1 MERTGLTIGIVRA
14 VSDIADGRIGLRTK
28 GKTEEGRE
36 DFAKGL
42 ALGKQ
47 LFTEVKDCRD
57 PELMLLAE
65 YLFMNQ
71 ELEGARS
78 EEKIGRAS
86 YQSAVHDFDDAFLS
100 LKSVKD
106 AAMYQGAENTH
117 PHRAPFRYKGMPNDA
132 FHIAYTGHYARL
144 QNKLKPIGIDPD
156 EQILTEL
163 RMAVC
168 KSAQGVYLE
177 TQRSVLGEG
186 TAVLRA

>member
-1 MERTGLTIGIVRA
+1 MEA
-14 VSDIADGRIGLRTK
+14 VNNIADGRISLRTV

-36 DFAKGL
+36 NFAKGL
-42 ALGKQ
+42 ELGKQ
-47 LFTEVKDCRD
+47 IFSEIKDCGD

-65 YLFMNQ
+65 YAFVNQ
-71 ELEGARS
+71 ELEGARA

-100 LKSVKD
+100 LKAVKD
-106 AAMYQGAENTH
+106 TAMYQGAENTH
-117 PHRAPFRYKGMPNDA
+117 PHRAPFRYKGMPNDS
-132 FHIAYTGHYARL
+132 FHIAYTGHYTRL

-168 KSAQGVYLE
+168 KSAQDVYLGM
-177 TQRSVLGEG
+177 QRSVLGGDVEG
-186 TAVLRA
+186 VE